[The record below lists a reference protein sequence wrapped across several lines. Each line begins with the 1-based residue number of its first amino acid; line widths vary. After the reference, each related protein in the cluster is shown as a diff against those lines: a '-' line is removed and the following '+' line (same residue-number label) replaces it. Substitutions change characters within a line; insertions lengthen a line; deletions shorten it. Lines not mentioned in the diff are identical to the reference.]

1 MSNFLSVATVTETL
15 RQMLDKA
22 LKTDLSGASQQAEA
36 KAVRPNSSSNEI
48 PKLGVN
54 IFLYQITPNGSLR
67 NLDLPTRRQDGTITQ
82 MPRSAWELHYLLSFY
97 GDEGKLE
104 PQRVMGAVLRTLHAH
119 PVLTRKMIQDIK
131 GTVNYLAESD
141 LDGEPELVKFTPIQ
155 LSLEELSKIW
165 SVFFQNS
172 YTLSVAYQA
181 SVVLIDG
188 KDKPGPSLPVRE
200 RNIFVMT
207 FRNPVIE
214 SITPQFVK
222 SGEEIT
228 IKGINLRSETI
239 KVAFSSIKVVPD
251 TDKIKDNEIV
261 LTLPADLRAGINT
274 VKIVH
279 EVDFKTPNEP
289 HKGFESN
296 IGIFILRPVISNI
309 AAENVTSSTVKGT
322 IYKSGSLKID
332 FTPKVSKEQKVV
344 LMLNQLNPPSGKS
357 PLSYSLNAP
366 VNNGITD
373 PDINET
379 TTVNI
384 YFKNVVE
391 SEYLIR
397 AMVDSAESQL
407 SFDNVTGL
415 YNSPKIN
422 L

>member
-22 LKTDLSGASQQAEA
+22 LKTDITGASYQPEA
-36 KAVRPNSSSNEI
+36 KAVKPNSSSNEI

-54 IFLYQITPNGSLR
+54 IFLYQITPNASLR
-67 NLDLPTRRQDGTITQ
+67 NFDLPTRRQDGTVMQ

-97 GDEGKLE
+97 GDETKLE
-104 PQRVMGAVLRTLHAH
+104 PQRAMGSVVRTMHSH
-119 PVLTRKMIQDIK
+119 PVLTSKMIQDVK

-172 YTLSVAYQA
+172 YTLSTAYQA
-181 SVVLIDG
+181 SVVFIDG

-228 IKGINLRSETI
+228 IKGINLRSENI
-239 KVAFSSIKVVPD
+239 KVAFSSINAVPD

-261 LTLPADLRAGINT
+261 LTLPAGLMAGINT
-274 VKIVH
+274 AKIVH

-296 IGIFILRPVISNI
+296 IGIFILRPAISNL
-309 AAENVTSSTVKGT
+309 ASENVTSSTVNGSV
-322 IYKSGSLKID
+322 YKSGDLKID

-344 LMLNQLNPPSGKS
+344 LMLNQLNQPSGKT
-357 PLSYSLNAP
+357 PAAYNFDAP
-366 VNNGITD
+366 INNGITD
-373 PDINET
+373 PNINET
-379 TTVNI
+379 SNI
-384 YFKNVVE
+384 KIPFTGVVE
-391 SEYLIR
+391 GEYLVR
-397 AMVDSAESQL
+397 VMVDSAESEL
-407 SFDNVTGL
+407 NFDPATGL

>member
-1 MSNFLSVATVTETL
+1 MSNFLSVAAVTETL
-15 RQMLDKA
+15 RQILDKA
-22 LKTDLSGASQQAEA
+22 VKTDLSGASQQAEA

-54 IFLYQITPNGSLR
+54 LFLYRITPNGSLR
-67 NLDLPTRRQDGTITQ
+67 NLDLPTRRQDGTGSQ
-82 MPRSAWELHYLLSFY
+82 RSRSAWELHYLLSFY

-165 SVFFQNS
+165 TVFFQNS
-172 YTLSVAYQA
+172 YTLSLAYQA
-181 SVVLIDG
+181 SVVFIDG

-222 SGEEIT
+222 IGEEVT
-228 IKGINLRSETI
+228 IKGINLRSENI
-239 KVAFSSIKVVPD
+239 KVAFSSINVAPD
-251 TDKIKDNEIV
+251 PNKIKDNEIV
-261 LTLPADLRAGINT
+261 LTLPAGLRAGINT

-309 AAENVTSSTVKGT
+309 AAENVTSTT
-322 IYKSGSLKID
+322 INGIVYKSGNLKLD
-332 FTPKVSKEQKVV
+332 FTPKVSKEQKMV

-357 PLSYSLNAP
+357 PLSYSFNAP
-366 VNNGITD
+366 INNGITD

-379 TTVNI
+379 TTI
-384 YFKNVVE
+384 KISFKNVVE

-397 AMVDSAESQL
+397 AMIDSAESEL
-407 SFDNVTGL
+407 NFDPATGL